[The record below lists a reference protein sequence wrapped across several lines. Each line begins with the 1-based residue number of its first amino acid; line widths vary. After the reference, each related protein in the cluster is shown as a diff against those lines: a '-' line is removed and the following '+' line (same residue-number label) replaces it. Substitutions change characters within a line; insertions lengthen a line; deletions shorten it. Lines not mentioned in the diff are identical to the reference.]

1 MGEWTE
7 FRPGDRAPNDGTY
20 IEIGENSYHMGVTNP
35 QKVHLAK
42 GDRFPETSNDGRKW
56 KRLHHNH

>member
-20 IEIGENSYHMGVTNP
+20 IEVGEADFHMGINNP
-35 QKVHLAK
+35 KQVKLEK
-42 GDRFPETSNDGRKW
+42 GQRFPETSNHNRKW
-56 KRLHHNH
+56 KKKN